1 MGMIKKNQEQDHDIL
16 CWILGVNIR
25 AHKRKKQLEKR
36 LLEIKAEENMP
47 IGGQGYDPLPRGSSI
62 GPGAAGIILKLDEI
76 EERILKQKASIQRAI
91 IQVMD
96 ILEYLPEDSTE
107 RSICELRYID
117 RMSMEA
123 VADEVGLSRSGCYKV
138 SQYQRTEP
146 EHNTWCELRRSCEQW
161 RDLRVRV
168 CAHAQRPVGYACVYR
183 LPPLLLSSINRIESV
198 GNSICSA
205 R

>member
-138 SQYQRTEP
+138 HDGGIQILLQQP
-146 EHNTWCELRRSCEQW
+146 
-161 RDLRVRV
+161 RV
-168 CAHAQRPVGYACVYR
+168 QKIIDQYR
-183 LPPLLLSSINRIESV
+183 LDYLDYSLGKQI
-198 GNSICSA
+198 A
-205 R
+205 RARKDKSGRTYQDG